1 LALSQIQIPQA
12 EACAT
17 LQQDKRHKPGTTEG
31 KTEMQKY
38 SMTVVVLACVFLF
51 SQGVAGQTSEVRV
64 LASNGI
70 KAVVED
76 VIPQSEHV
84 IGHKISV
91 EYRPTAALQ
100 KEIEGG
106 EPFDVVIVTAESIAQ
121 LSKEGKT
128 TGGEGTPISRVGVGI
143 GIRKGAPRPDI
154 STPEALKRA
163 LLGAKAIAYGPS
175 GASMPYIKRMLDTLG
190 IADAMKAKTLLFDTS
205 DGTNASVVQGK
216 ADLGITLI
224 SEILPVQGLEL
235 LGPFPDEFQGFV
247 RFSAAVSANAK
258 NPEAA
263 SALIKL
269 LAGPEALPSI
279 KARGMQA
286 H

>member
-1 LALSQIQIPQA
+1 MQKFHEFNEGKAMRKLIAVAITV
-12 EACAT
+12 ACA
-17 LQQDKRHKPGTTEG
+17 L
-31 KTEMQKY
+31 
-38 SMTVVVLACVFLF
+38 LL
-51 SQGVAGQTSEVRV
+51 SQGVTAQTPEVRV

-76 VIPQSEHV
+76 LLPQSEHA
-84 IGHKISV
+84 IGHKISA

-106 EPFDVVIVTAESIAQ
+106 EPFDVVIVTVESIAQ

-128 TGGEGTPISRVGVGI
+128 LGGDGTPISRVGVGI

-154 STPEALKRA
+154 GTPEAIKRA
-163 LLGAKAIAYGPS
+163 MLGAKAIAYGS
-175 GASMPYIKRMLDTLG
+175 VGASTPYITKMFDMLG
-190 IADAMKAKTLLFDTS
+190 IADNMKAKTLLFDTS
-205 DGTNASVVQGK
+205 DGTNGAVADGK
-216 ADLGITLI
+216 ADFGITLV
-224 SEILPVQGLEL
+224 SEILPVKSLEL
-235 LGPFPDEFQGFV
+235 LGPFPDAFQGYV

-263 SALIKL
+263 SALIKF
-269 LAGPEALPSI
+269 LAGPDAMASI

>member
-1 LALSQIQIPQA
+1 MRKYFIVGVALASV
-12 EACAT
+12 
-17 LQQDKRHKPGTTEG
+17 
-31 KTEMQKY
+31 
-38 SMTVVVLACVFLF
+38 SLF
-51 SQGVAGQTSEVRV
+51 SQGVAAQTSEVRV

-76 VIPQSEHV
+76 LLPQSERA
-84 IGHKISV
+84 IGRSISV
-91 EYRPTAALQ
+91 QYRPTAALKQ
-100 KEIEGG
+100 EIDAG
-106 EPFDVVIVTAESIAQ
+106 EPFDVVIVTVESITQ

-128 TGGEGTPISRVGVGI
+128 TGGEGTPISRAGVGI

-163 LLGAKAIAYGPS
+163 MLGAKTIAYGPS
-175 GASMPYIKRMLDTLG
+175 GASFPYITRMLETLG
-190 IADAMKAKTLLFDTS
+190 IADTMKARTLFFDTS
-205 DGTNASVVQGK
+205 DGTNGAVAEGK
-216 ADLGITLI
+216 ADFGITLV
-224 SEILPVQGLEL
+224 SEILPVKGIEL
-235 LGPFPDEFQGFV
+235 LGPFPDEFQGYV

-263 SALIKL
+263 SALIKF
-269 LAGPEALPSI
+269 LAGPDAAASI

>member
-1 LALSQIQIPQA
+1 M
-12 EACAT
+12 
-17 LQQDKRHKPGTTEG
+17 RKP
-31 KTEMQKY
+31 
-38 SMTVVVLACVFLF
+38 SIVAFALACVLV
-51 SQGVAGQTSEVRV
+51 GAHTVDAQTSEVRV

-76 VIPQSEHV
+76 MLTQSQHA
-84 IGHKISV
+84 IGHSLSV
-91 EYRPTAALQ
+91 EYRPTAVLKQQIDA
-100 KEIEGG
+100 G

-163 LLGAKAIAYGPS
+163 LLAAKAIAYGPS
-175 GASMPYIKRMLDTLG
+175 GASMPYITRMLDALG
-190 IADAMKAKTLLFDTS
+190 MTEAMKAKTLLFDTS
-205 DGTNASVVQGK
+205 DGTNAAVVQGK
-216 ADLGITLI
+216 ADFGITLV
-224 SEILPVQGLEL
+224 SEILPVRGLEL
-235 LGPFPDEFQGFV
+235 LGPFPDEFQGYV
-247 RFSAAVSANAK
+247 RFSGAASANAK

-263 SALIKL
+263 AALIKF
-269 LAGPEALPSI
+269 LAGPEASASI

>member
-1 LALSQIQIPQA
+1 MRKPIAVVITV
-12 EACAT
+12 ACA
-17 LQQDKRHKPGTTEG
+17 L
-31 KTEMQKY
+31 
-38 SMTVVVLACVFLF
+38 LF
-51 SQGVAGQTSEVRV
+51 SQGVAAQTSEVRV

-76 VIPQSEHV
+76 LRPQTEHL
-84 IGHKISV
+84 IGHSISV
-91 EYRPTAALQ
+91 QYRPTAALKQ
-100 KEIEGG
+100 EIDAG
-106 EPFDVVIVTAESIAQ
+106 EPFDVVIVTVESIAQ

-128 TGGEGTPISRVGVGI
+128 TGGEGTPISRAGVGI

-163 LLGAKAIAYGPS
+163 LLGTKAIAYGPS
-175 GASMPYIKRMLDTLG
+175 GASFPYITRMFETLG
-190 IADAMKAKTLLFDTS
+190 IADTMKAKTLFFDTS
-205 DGTNASVVQGK
+205 DGTNAAVAEGK
-216 ADLGITLI
+216 ANFGMTLI
-224 SEILPVQGLEL
+224 SEILPVNGIEL
-235 LGPFPDEFQGFV
+235 LGPFPDEFQGYV

-263 SALIKL
+263 SALIKF
-269 LAGPEALPSI
+269 LAGPDALASV

>member
-1 LALSQIQIPQA
+1 MRKLVSVGVIVA
-12 EACAT
+12 
-17 LQQDKRHKPGTTEG
+17 GT
-31 KTEMQKY
+31 
-38 SMTVVVLACVFLF
+38 FLF
-51 SQGVAGQTSEVRV
+51 AHALAAQTSEVHV

-76 VIPQSEHV
+76 LLPQAQRA
-84 IGHKISV
+84 IGHPVSV
-91 EYRPTAALQ
+91 QYRPTAALKQ
-100 KEIEGG
+100 EIDAG

-128 TGGEGTPISRVGVGI
+128 AGGEGTPISRVGVGI

-154 STPEALKRA
+154 RTPEALKRA
-163 LLGAKAIAYGPS
+163 LLAAKAIAYGPS
-175 GASMPYIKRMLDTLG
+175 GASFPYITRMLETLG
-190 IADAMKAKTLLFDTS
+190 IADTMKAKTLFFDTS
-205 DGTNASVVQGK
+205 DGTNGAVAEGK
-216 ADLGITLI
+216 ADFGMTLV

-235 LGPFPDEFQGFV
+235 LGPFPDEFQGYV
-247 RFSAAVSANAK
+247 RFSAAVSARAK

-263 SALIKL
+263 SALVKF
-269 LAGPEALPSI
+269 LAGPDALASI

>member
-1 LALSQIQIPQA
+1 M
-12 EACAT
+12 
-17 LQQDKRHKPGTTEG
+17 R
-31 KTEMQKY
+31 KY
-38 SMTVVVLACVFLF
+38 SIAAVALACVFLF
-51 SQGVAGQTSEVRV
+51 TRGAAAQTSEVRV

-76 VIPQSEHV
+76 LLPQAQQR
-84 IGHKISV
+84 IGHTISV
-91 EYRPTAALQ
+91 QYRPTAALKQ
-100 KEIEGG
+100 EIDAG

-128 TGGEGTPISRVGVGI
+128 AGGEGTPISRAGVGI

-154 STPEALKRA
+154 GTPEALKGA

-175 GASMPYIKRMLDTLG
+175 GASFPYVTKMLESLG
-190 IADAMKAKTLLFDTS
+190 IADAMKPKTLFFDTS
-205 DGTNASVVQGK
+205 DGTNGAVADGK
-216 ADLGITLI
+216 ADFGITLV
-224 SEILPVQGLEL
+224 SEILPVKGIEL
-235 LGPFPDEFQGFV
+235 LGPFPDEFQGYV
-247 RFSAAVSANAK
+247 RFSAAASTNAK

-263 SALIKL
+263 GALIKF
-269 LAGPEALPSI
+269 LAGPDAAASI

>member
-1 LALSQIQIPQA
+1 M
-12 EACAT
+12 
-17 LQQDKRHKPGTTEG
+17 R
-31 KTEMQKY
+31 KY
-38 SMTVVVLACVFLF
+38 SMAAVALACVSLF
-51 SQGVAGQTSEVRV
+51 SQKVAAQTSEVRV

-76 VIPQSEHV
+76 LLPQAQRA
-84 IGHKISV
+84 IGHPISV
-91 EYRPTAALQ
+91 QYRPTAALKQ
-100 KEIEGG
+100 EIDAG

-128 TGGEGTPISRVGVGI
+128 TGGEGTPISRAGVGI

-163 LLGAKAIAYGPS
+163 LMSTKAIAYGPS
-175 GASMPYIKRMLDTLG
+175 GASFPYITRMLETLG
-190 IADAMKAKTLLFDTS
+190 IADTMKAKTLFFDTS
-205 DGTNASVVQGK
+205 DGTNAAVAEGK
-216 ADLGITLI
+216 ADFGMTLI
-224 SEILPVQGLEL
+224 SEILPVNGVEL
-235 LGPFPDEFQGFV
+235 LGPFPDEFQGYV

-263 SALIKL
+263 SALIKF
-269 LAGPEALPSI
+269 LAGPDALASI